1 MMKNEDMP
9 GVMLSEN
16 IREAKTYAEKKQGL
30 LGSNGKTGLFMK
42 TRWGVH
48 TFGMKFPIDV
58 LVLNKQ
64 NKVIRYKRNMKPNR
78 VFFWNPV
85 YNKVVEIPTGL
96 LPKGAVEMG
105 SEYVFRNF

>member
-58 LVLNKQ
+58 IVLNKQ

-85 YNKVVEIPTGL
+85 YNKVVEIPTALMPQGIVCIGDEL
-96 LPKGAVEMG
+96 EI
-105 SEYVFRNF
+105 SN

>member
-85 YNKVVEIPTGL
+85 YNKVVEIPTALMPQGIVCIGDEL
-96 LPKGAVEMG
+96 EI
-105 SEYVFRNF
+105 SN